1 MTRNKTFI
9 PNPNKMSEKE
19 LNFIQSVDS
28 SESVT
33 TNLKIQSPLSPPLDK
48 FKGRMISMSDSFYA
62 TLNDYLKK
70 NPTEG
75 SRSSFIVRVVAEY
88 IKAKNIMQ

>member
-1 MTRNKTFI
+1 MTKNKTFI
-9 PNPNKMSEKE
+9 PNPNKISEKE

-28 SESVT
+28 PESLT
-33 TNLKIQSPLSPPLDK
+33 ASLETQSLKPLDK

-62 TLNDYLKK
+62 VLNNYLEQ

-75 SRSSFIVRVVAEY
+75 NRSSFIVRVVAEY
-88 IKAKNIMQ
+88 IKTKNMIQ